1 MIIGTA
7 GHIDHGKTSL
17 VRALT
22 GVDADRLKE
31 EKERGLTIDLGFAY
45 MPGDGDDVLGFID
58 APGHEKFIHNM
69 LAGATGIDFVLLVV
83 AADDGVM
90 PQTLEHL
97 AIVDLLEI
105 GAGAVALTKAD
116 VVSAERLEEARQE
129 IGAALSGSSLA
140 HAPIFPVSNLTGAGV
155 EDLRVFLV
163 EAASAHRARADD
175 RLFRLAVDRC
185 FTLRGAGTVV
195 TGTVLSG
202 MVRVGDAV
210 TISPS
215 GLACRVRS
223 IHAQNRAGEEGH
235 GGQRCALNLV
245 GDRIAKDIIHRGDVV
260 CAPELHAPTQRLD
273 VELRL
278 LASEAKPLGQ
288 WTPVRFHHGATEVT
302 ARLVPLRDGG
312 IAPGEE
318 GFAQIVLER
327 AVAALSGDRF
337 VLRDTSARRTIGGG
351 RIVDLRAPS
360 RKRRAP
366 ERLAQLEALSLEA
379 PEDALAALLDRAP
392 FYADLQSF
400 ARDRGLSAEQADEIA
415 QRLGLERLAA
425 GASTFVLSGAS
436 FDRMKRDLLVAVA
449 DFHAQNP
456 DLAGIGVERLRLA
469 LLPRLP
475 IAAFKVLLTRLMRE
489 GELLVQGAWARL
501 PGHEA
506 RLSEADVVR
515 WDKIAPLLGGEERFR
530 PPRVRD
536 IANALDFSEPEVRR
550 LLKTW
555 SRMGHLDEV
564 AHDHFFL
571 RETTSEMVDILV
583 DLAQRQPHGEITAAQ
598 FRDCVDNGRK
608 VAIQILEF
616 LDRHGVTLR
625 RGDLRRLNPHRLD
638 LFRVPPEAEHGRAA
652 RQG

>member
-45 MPGDGDDVLGFID
+45 MPGEGDDVLGFVD

-69 LAGATGIDFVLLVV
+69 LAGATGVDLVLLVV

-97 AIVDLLEI
+97 AILDLLEI
-105 GAGAVALTKAD
+105 ETGAVALTKTD
-116 VVSAERLEEARQE
+116 MVSPERLEEARRD
-129 IGAALSGSSLA
+129 IVAAVSGVRLA
-140 HAPIFPVSNLTGAGV
+140 DAPIFPVSSETGAGLV
-155 EDLRVFLV
+155 ELQDFLV
-163 EAASAHRARADD
+163 AAASAHRARQDD

-202 MVRVGDAV
+202 VVRVDDMVA
-210 TISPS
+210 ISPS
-215 GLACRVRS
+215 GLSCRVRS
-223 IHAQNRAGEEGH
+223 IHAQNRASEEGRS
-235 GGQRCALNLV
+235 GQRCALNLV
-245 GDRIAKDIIHRGDVV
+245 GERIAKDVIHRGDVA

-273 VELRL
+273 VKLRIL
-278 LASEAKPLGQ
+278 SSEAKAIGQ
-288 WTPVRFHHGATEVT
+288 WAPVRFHHGAAEIA
-302 ARLVPLRDGG
+302 ARVVPLSENG

-318 GFAQIVLER
+318 GFAQLVLER
-327 AVAALSGDRF
+327 DVAALVGDRF
-337 VLRDTSARRTIGGG
+337 VLRDTSARRTVGGG

-360 RKRRAP
+360 RKRRTP
-366 ERLAQLEALSLEA
+366 ERLAQLDALSIEA
-379 PEDALAALLDRAP
+379 PEAALSAVLGRAP
-392 FYADLQSF
+392 FFADLESF
-400 ARDRGLSAEQADEIA
+400 GRDRGLSASRSETMASS
-415 QRLGLERLAA
+415 LGIERFAA
-425 GASTFVLSGAS
+425 GETNIVLNSRIFAGM
-436 FDRMKRDLLVAVA
+436 RRDLSVALA
-449 DFHAQNP
+449 DFHTENP

-469 LLPRLP
+469 LEPRLP
-475 IAAFKVLLTRLMRE
+475 SAAFKSVLTHLMRV
-489 GELLVQGAWARL
+489 GEVVVQGAWARL
-501 PGHEA
+501 PAHQA
-506 RLSEADVVR
+506 RLTEADAAR
-515 WDKIAPLLGGEERFR
+515 WSKIAPLLGGAERFR

-536 IANALDFSEPEVRR
+536 IANVLGLAEGDVRR
-550 LLKTW
+550 LLKMQ

-571 RETTSEMVDILV
+571 RETTSEMIDILV
-583 DLAQRQPHGEITAAQ
+583 DLAQRQPRGEISAAQ
-598 FRDCVDNGRK
+598 FRDCVENGRK

-625 RGDLRRLNPHRLD
+625 RGDSRRLNPHRLD
-638 LFRVPPEAEHGRAA
+638 LFRVSAEQEGGA
-652 RQG
+652 RS